1 MWTVALWLTLLA
13 PAPVAATSSASPSA
27 TAPAPPA
34 ESTTPLPS
42 AEPSPSS
49 DATTKASSR
58 MVVTPIAAQRNVD
71 EGLVNVLGDVMLS
84 ELQDR
89 GLDVV
94 GYSDIKAMLDNEAAK
109 TALSCDAA
117 NCLAELGDAMGA
129 RFLIHSNLGRIGA
142 QYVFNIKLIDV
153 EQATVKKRVTRQVS
167 SEDEAALIAVVK
179 SAVSEL
185 IASEAPSSSSPSSGG
200 SSIGLWTLV
209 GGGVVGVG
217 GAAVAIACTAL
228 AAGALNVAPI
238 DPKYP
243 AAVQTANDFA
253 WWGNVS
259 WIASAVGG
267 AGVVVGG
274 VLVVLEE

>member
-1 MWTVALWLTLLA
+1 MWTAALWMTMAMQAPSGPASATTTPTTLTPPTTTEVA
-13 PAPVAATSSASPSA
+13 PATPV
-27 TAPAPPA
+27 
-34 ESTTPLPS
+34 
-42 AEPSPSS
+42 
-49 DATTKASSR
+49 SSR

-142 QYVFNIKLIDV
+142 QYVFNMKLIDV

-185 IASEAPSSSSPSSGG
+185 IESEAPAPPSSSSSGG

-217 GAAVAIACTAL
+217 GAAVGIACGVL
-228 AAGALNVAPI
+228 VPGALDVAPI

-243 AAVQTANDFA
+243 AALERASQLALCSNI
-253 WWGNVS
+253 G

-267 AGVVVGG
+267 AGVVTGG
-274 VLVVLEE
+274 VLMVLEE

>member
-1 MWTVALWLTLLA
+1 
-13 PAPVAATSSASPSA
+13 
-27 TAPAPPA
+27 
-34 ESTTPLPS
+34 
-42 AEPSPSS
+42 
-49 DATTKASSR
+49 

-84 ELQDR
+84 ELQER

-142 QYVFNIKLIDV
+142 QYVFNMKLIDV

-185 IASEAPSSSSPSSGG
+185 IASEAPAPPPSSSSGG

-243 AAVQTANDFA
+243 AAVQTARDFA

-259 WIASAVGG
+259 WIASGVGA
-267 AGVVVGG
+267 AGLVAGG
-274 VLVVLEE
+274 VLMVLEE